1 MGSLRRIIEAN
12 GGEARTVS
20 NTIKGRAKI
29 LRSDYLRTVHQILV
43 CSSSTDDAWLR
54 GKFMKEVQEV
64 DLPWKM
70 YSSDWIMKSVL
81 QQEIATD
88 AGLSLS

>member
-1 MGSLRRIIEAN
+1 
-12 GGEARTVS
+12 
-20 NTIKGRAKI
+20 
-29 LRSDYLRTVHQILV
+29 
-43 CSSSTDDAWLR
+43 
-54 GKFMKEVQEV
+54 MKEVQEV